1 VFVVDR
7 CGATRYDRFGLS
19 RPRFEL
25 TAVNETCGTAYL
37 DGERHVCVP
46 KSSALSVLGVGIAGV
61 VGGGVA
67 GFFLLT
73 VIFCGVYGGN
83 QCGLVG
89 VFIGLPIGALI
100 GGVAASIATRRGQ
113 RP

>member
-1 VFVVDR
+1 MPT
-7 CGATRYDRFGLS
+7 CKI
-19 RPRFEL
+19 
-25 TAVNETCGTAYL
+25 CGTAYL
-37 DGERHVCVP
+37 DSERHVCVP
-46 KSSALSVLGVGIAGV
+46 KSNALSVLGIGIAGV
-61 VGGGVA
+61 VGGGFA

-89 VFIGLPIGALI
+89 VFIGFPIGAVI
-100 GGVAASIATRRGQ
+100 GGVTAASIATRRGQ